1 MRPPPPP
8 SGRGPGKGGDRHEI
22 FLDTANLDEIRQGVS
37 FGVIDGITTNP
48 TLVAKE
54 KRPFREH
61 VIEICNI
68 VKNGEISAEVVST
81 DTAGILREA
90 REIATWHPNVIVK
103 IPTIPDGV
111 RALSILSKEDIRVNM
126 TLVFSAPQALIVAK
140 AGAYFVSP
148 FLGRLDDIASD
159 GLTLLREIMDIYK
172 AYNYPTQVL
181 AASLRHPLH
190 VVAAARMGAHIGT
203 MPYKVFEQLFKHPL
217 TDRGL
222 EGFLKDWEK
231 ARETMGDVFRAR
243 CRAQSERVEALG
255 NRLADRCGSR
265 GGGRGRCRRGLAAQ
279 FSESRKTRKTKSAA
293 AVFN

>member
-1 MRPPPPP
+1 M
-8 SGRGPGKGGDRHEI
+8 KF
-22 FLDTANLDEIRQGVS
+22 FLDTANLEEIRQGMS

-68 VKNGEISAEVVST
+68 VKDGVVNAEVVST
-81 DTAGILREA
+81 DTANILREA
-90 REIATWHPNVIVK
+90 REIATWHPNVVVK
-103 IPTIPDGV
+103 LPTIPDGV
-111 RALSILSKEDIRVNM
+111 RALSILSKEGIRINM

-159 GLTLLREIMDIYK
+159 GLVLLREIMDIYE
-172 AYNYPTQVL
+172 AYDFPTQVL

-190 VVAAARMGAHIGT
+190 VVAAARMGSHIGT

-217 TDRGL
+217 TDKGL

-231 ARETMGDVFRAR
+231 ARETLGDIFEPASAR
-243 CRAQSERVEALG
+243 
-255 NRLADRCGSR
+255 NP
-265 GGGRGRCRRGLAAQ
+265 
-279 FSESRKTRKTKSAA
+279 KH
-293 AVFN
+293 

>member
-1 MRPPPPP
+1 M
-8 SGRGPGKGGDRHEI
+8 KF
-22 FLDTANLDEIRQGVS
+22 FLDTANLEEIRQGVS

-54 KRPFREH
+54 KQPFREH
-61 VIEICNI
+61 VIEICKI
-68 VKNGEISAEVVST
+68 VKDGEVSAEVVST

-111 RALSILSKEDIRVNM
+111 RALSILSKEKIRVNM

-148 FLGRLDDIASD
+148 FLGRLDDISSD
-159 GLTLLREIMDIYK
+159 GLGLLREIMDIYK
-172 AYNYPTQVL
+172 AYNFPTQVL

-190 VVAAARMGAHIGT
+190 VVSAARMGAHIGT
-203 MPYKVFEQLFKHPL
+203 MPYKVFEQLFRHPL

-231 ARETMGDVFRAR
+231 ARETLGDVF
-243 CRAQSERVEALG
+243 EP
-255 NRLADRCGSR
+255 
-265 GGGRGRCRRGLAAQ
+265 
-279 FSESRKTRKTKSAA
+279 AA
-293 AVFN
+293 ARNPTR

>member
-1 MRPPPPP
+1 M
-8 SGRGPGKGGDRHEI
+8 KF

-37 FGVIDGITTNP
+37 LGVIDGVTTNP

-81 DTAGILREA
+81 DTANILREA
-90 REIATWHPNVIVK
+90 REITTWHPNVIVK

-111 RALSILSKEDIRVNM
+111 RALSILSKEGIRVNM

-148 FLGRLDDIASD
+148 FLGRLDDISMD

-172 AYNYPTQVL
+172 AYNYSTQVL

-190 VVAAARMGAHIGT
+190 VVEAARMGAHIGT
-203 MPYKVFEQLFKHPL
+203 MPFKVFEQLFKHPL

-222 EGFLKDWEK
+222 EAFLKDWEK
-231 ARETMGDVFRAR
+231 ARETLGDIFAP
-243 CRAQSERVEALG
+243 
-255 NRLADRCGSR
+255 
-265 GGGRGRCRRGLAAQ
+265 
-279 FSESRKTRKTKSAA
+279 AA
-293 AVFN
+293 ARNATR

>member
-1 MRPPPPP
+1 M
-8 SGRGPGKGGDRHEI
+8 KF

-61 VIEICNI
+61 IIDICNI
-68 VKNGEISAEVVST
+68 VKNGAVSAEVVST
-81 DTAGILREA
+81 DTAGILREG

-111 RALSILSKEDIRVNM
+111 RALSILSKEGIRVNM

-148 FLGRLDDIASD
+148 FLGRLDDIGTD
-159 GLTLLREIMDIYK
+159 GLVLLKEIITIYK
-172 AYNYPTQVL
+172 AYNYSTQVL

-190 VVAAARMGAHIGT
+190 VLAAAQMGSDIGT
-203 MPYKVFEQLFKHPL
+203 MPFKVFEQLFKHPL

-231 ARETMGDVFRAR
+231 ARETLGDIF
-243 CRAQSERVEALG
+243 EP
-255 NRLADRCGSR
+255 
-265 GGGRGRCRRGLAAQ
+265 AAA
-279 FSESRKTRKTKSAA
+279 RKTAR
-293 AVFN
+293 

>member
-1 MRPPPPP
+1 M
-8 SGRGPGKGGDRHEI
+8 KF
-22 FLDTANLDEIRQGVS
+22 FLDTANLEEIRQGMS

-54 KRPFREH
+54 KKPFREH

-68 VKNGEISAEVVST
+68 VKDGEVSAEVVST

-90 REIATWHPNVIVK
+90 REIRTWHPNIIVK

-111 RALSILSKEDIRVNM
+111 RALSVLSKEGVRVNM
-126 TLVFSAPQALIVAK
+126 TLVFSAPQALLVAK

-148 FLGRLDDIASD
+148 FLGRLDDIGAD
-159 GLTLLREIMDIYK
+159 GLVLLREIMDIYQ
-172 AYNYPTQVL
+172 AYKYPTQVL

-190 VVAAARMGAHIGT
+190 VIAAARMGAHIGT

-217 TDRGL
+217 TDKGL

-231 ARETMGDVFRAR
+231 ARETMGDVFA
-243 CRAQSERVEALG
+243 ATASAG
-255 NRLADRCGSR
+255 NPKR
-265 GGGRGRCRRGLAAQ
+265 
-279 FSESRKTRKTKSAA
+279 
-293 AVFN
+293 

>member
-1 MRPPPPP
+1 M
-8 SGRGPGKGGDRHEI
+8 KF

-37 FGVIDGITTNP
+37 LGVIDGITTNP

-61 VIEICNI
+61 IVEICNI
-68 VKNGEISAEVVST
+68 VKDGVVSAEVVST

-111 RALSILSKEDIRVNM
+111 RALSILSKEGIRVNM

-148 FLGRLDDIASD
+148 FLGRLDDIGAD
-159 GLTLLREIMDIYK
+159 GLELLREIMDIYK
-172 AYNYPTQVL
+172 AYNYSTQVL

-190 VVAAARMGAHIGT
+190 VITAARMGAHIGT
-203 MPYKVFEQLFKHPL
+203 MPFKVFEQLFKHPL

-231 ARETMGDVFRAR
+231 ARETLGDVF
-243 CRAQSERVEALG
+243 QP
-255 NRLADRCGSR
+255 
-265 GGGRGRCRRGLAAQ
+265 
-279 FSESRKTRKTKSAA
+279 AA
-293 AVFN
+293 ARNAAR

>member
-1 MRPPPPP
+1 M
-8 SGRGPGKGGDRHEI
+8 KF
-22 FLDTANLDEIRQGVS
+22 FLDTANLEEIREGIS
-37 FGVIDGITTNP
+37 YGVIDGITTNP
-48 TLVAKE
+48 TLIAKE

-61 VIEICNI
+61 IIEICNI

-81 DTAGILREA
+81 DTANILREA
-90 REIATWHPNVIVK
+90 REIATWHPNIIVK
-103 IPTIPDGV
+103 LPTIPDGV
-111 RALSILSKEDIRVNM
+111 RALSVLSKEGVRVNM

-159 GLTLLREIMDIYK
+159 GLTLLREIMDIYQ
-172 AYNYPTQVL
+172 AYNYQTQVL

-222 EGFLKDWEK
+222 DGFLKDWEK
-231 ARETMGDVFRAR
+231 ARETLGDVFEPASAR
-243 CRAQSERVEALG
+243 NAKR
-255 NRLADRCGSR
+255 
-265 GGGRGRCRRGLAAQ
+265 
-279 FSESRKTRKTKSAA
+279 
-293 AVFN
+293 